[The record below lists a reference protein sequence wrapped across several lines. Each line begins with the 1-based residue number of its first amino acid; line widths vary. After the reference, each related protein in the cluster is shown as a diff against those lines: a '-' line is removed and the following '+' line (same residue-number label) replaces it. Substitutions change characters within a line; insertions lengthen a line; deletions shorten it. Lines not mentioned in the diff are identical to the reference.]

1 MIPVV
6 NCIIQQQV
14 FPTLHTDARDRLDD
28 ISPHHKPHF
37 PQDPKCFQAFSQ
49 QHGAIRRGAFRH
61 GAHGDARLRQ
71 QEDRG
76 GAWCAG
82 GDNEAL
88 PAEAAL
94 GRRHGVAQ
102 RRATTWRG
110 GWCLCVMSF
119 VSHLSKRA
127 LFVGPIVKTRA
138 RSCRI
143 TDQRLDC
150 SQAVLHSRQ
159 CLQTSAGVWHRAQ
172 SPQRPG
178 LRVGGVLASEAGD
191 MWVRTAFFVL
201 SSHFRHSC
209 R

>member
-1 MIPVV
+1 M
-6 NCIIQQQV
+6 
-14 FPTLHTDARDRLDD
+14 TDLMTTIDAPQSHL
-28 ISPHHKPHF
+28 S
-37 PQDPKCFQAFSQ
+37 QDPKCFQAFSQ

-88 PAEAAL
+88 AAEAGL

-102 RRATTWRG
+102 HRANAWCG
-110 GWCLCVMSF
+110 GCVFRFTSLETRF
-119 VSHLSKRA
+119 VC
-127 LFVGPIVKTRA
+127 GPRVKTRA

-150 SQAVLHSRQ
+150 SGAVLHNRQ
-159 CLQTSAGVWHRAQ
+159 CLQTYAGVWNRAQ
-172 SPQRPG
+172 PPQRPE
-178 LRVGGVLASEAGD
+178 LRVGGALASEAGD
-191 MWVRTAFFVL
+191 MWVRTAFFV
-201 SSHFRHSC
+201 
-209 R
+209 